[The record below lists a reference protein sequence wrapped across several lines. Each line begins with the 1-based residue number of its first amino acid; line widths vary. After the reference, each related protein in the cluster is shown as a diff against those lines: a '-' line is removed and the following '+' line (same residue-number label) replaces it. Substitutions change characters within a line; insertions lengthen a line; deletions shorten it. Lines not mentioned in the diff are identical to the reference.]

1 MTTQAKR
8 GIFSS
13 PRKAFLTF
21 AFGEALTWSLLLG
34 GLAFRALVGLPQPVI
49 TVIGGLHGAMFLGY
63 AVIASLVGVNNRW
76 HVGRIVLG
84 VALAIVP
91 FATLPFER
99 NVEEKGLL
107 AGNWRRES
115 STDPR
120 DDNWFD
126 RLFRWFLNRPVLLAI
141 TMLLVVSA
149 IFAALLIVG
158 PPGGWPKDNG

>member
-1 MTTQAKR
+1 MTTQNKS

-13 PRKAFLTF
+13 PRKAFLAF

-34 GLAFRALVGLPQPVI
+34 GLAFRALVGLPPAVL

-76 HVGRIVLG
+76 HIGRIVLG

-99 NVEEKGLL
+99 NVEDKGLL
-107 AGNWRRES
+107 AGKWRREA
-115 STDPR
+115 TDDPR
-120 DDNWFD
+120 DNNWFD
-126 RLFRWFLNRPVLLAI
+126 RLFRWFLNRPALLAV

-149 IFAALLIVG
+149 IFAALLVIG

>member
-1 MTTQAKR
+1 MTTKTGG

-34 GLAFRALVGLPQPVI
+34 GLAFRALLGLPQPLLTI
-49 TVIGGLHGAMFLGY
+49 IGGIHGAMFLGY
-63 AVIASLVGVNNRW
+63 AVLASITGVNQRW
-76 HVGRIVLG
+76 GIGRIVLG

-99 NVEEKGLL
+99 NVENKNLL
-107 AGNWRRES
+107 DGQWRLES
-115 STDPR
+115 HGDPR

-126 RLFRWFLNRPVLLAI
+126 RLFRWFLNRPALLAT
-141 TMLLVVSA
+141 TMIVVVAA

-158 PPGGWPKDNG
+158 PPGGWPKN

>member
-1 MTTQAKR
+1 MTTKTTG

-34 GLAFRALVGLPQPVI
+34 GLAFRALLGLPQPVL
-49 TVIGGLHGAMFLGY
+49 TTIGGIHGAMFLGY
-63 AVIASLVGVNNRW
+63 AVIASLVGVNQRW
-76 HVGRIVLG
+76 HIGRIVLG

-99 NVEEKGLL
+99 NVENRQLL
-107 AGNWRRES
+107 EGDWRLEA
-115 STDPR
+115 TADPR
-120 DDNWFD
+120 DNNWFD
-126 RLFRWFLNRPVLLAI
+126 RLFRWFLNRPALLAV
-141 TMLLVVSA
+141 TMLVLVAA

-158 PPGGWPKDNG
+158 PPGGWPKN

>member
-1 MTTQAKR
+1 MTTKTSG

-34 GLAFRALVGLPQPVI
+34 GLAFRALLGLPQPLLTI
-49 TVIGGLHGAMFLGY
+49 IGGIHGAMFLGY
-63 AVIASLVGVNNRW
+63 AVIASITGVNQRW
-76 HVGRIVLG
+76 GVGRIVLG

-99 NVEEKGLL
+99 NVENKKLL
-107 AGNWRRES
+107 EGNWRFEA
-115 STDPR
+115 TADPR

-126 RLFRWFLNRPVLLAI
+126 RLFRWFLNRPALLAT
-141 TMLLVVSA
+141 TMIAVVAA

-158 PPGGWPKDNG
+158 PPGGWPKN

>member
-1 MTTQAKR
+1 
-8 GIFSS
+8 
-13 PRKAFLTF
+13 
-21 AFGEALTWSLLLG
+21 
-34 GLAFRALVGLPQPVI
+34 
-49 TVIGGLHGAMFLGY
+49 AMFLGY

-99 NVEEKGLL
+99 NVEDKGLL
-107 AGNWRRES
+107 AGNWRREA

-120 DDNWFD
+120 DNNWFD
-126 RLFRWFLNRPVLLAI
+126 RLFRWFLNRPALLAV

-149 IFAALLIVG
+149 IFATLLVIG
-158 PPGGWPKDNG
+158 PPGGWPQN